1 MKLKKLGIAPSL
13 VVLVLVFGLAM
24 LIGVILLM
32 MYVRIGIEH
41 SPEQTS
47 IEIPS
52 RTLCLAPRPARLDSG
67 ANSL

>member
-47 IEIPS
+47 IEIPA
-52 RTLCLAPRPARLDSG
+52 RTLRLAPRPAPLDSG
-67 ANSL
+67 ANLL